1 MLEGHY
7 VVGLTGG
14 VAAGKSAVERRFTA
28 LGIGVHDA
36 DRAARAV
43 VEPGTEGLA
52 EIALAFGADVLDASG
67 TLDRAAMRRRIFE
80 DPLARKR
87 LEAIVHPRVRQWT
100 MSHVRADTG
109 PYCIVAVPLL
119 VENLEHYAW
128 LDRIM
133 VVDASV
139 ETQLARLTLRD
150 GIDEALARRMVAN
163 QSTREERLSIATD
176 VIHND
181 GPEDALDDAV
191 KNLHEQFLS
200 LASHHG

>member
-43 VEPGTEGLA
+43 VKPGTDGLA
-52 EIALAFGADVLDASG
+52 EIASAFGSDVLDSSG
-67 TLDRAAMRRRIFE
+67 ALDRAAMRRRIF
-80 DPLARKR
+80 DAPSARKR

-100 MSHVRADTG
+100 TNQVRTDTG

-119 VENLEHYAW
+119 VENLQHYAW
-128 LDRIM
+128 LDRIL

-139 ETQLARLTLRD
+139 DTQTGA
-150 GIDEALARRMVAN
+150 AHPARRH
-163 QSTREERLSIATD
+163 RR
-176 VIHND
+176 HP
-181 GPEDALDDAV
+181 GPP
-191 KNLHEQFLS
+191 
-200 LASHHG
+200 HGGPPVHA

>member
-43 VEPGTEGLA
+43 VEPGTDGLA
-52 EIALAFGADVLDASG
+52 EIASAFGADVLDSSG
-67 TLDRAAMRRRIFE
+67 ALDRAAMRRRIFD
-80 DPLARKR
+80 DPSARKR

-100 MSHVRADTG
+100 TNQVRADTG

-119 VENLEHYAW
+119 VENLQHYAW
-128 LDRIM
+128 LDRIL

-139 ETQLARLTLRD
+139 DTQLARLTLRD
-150 GIDEALARRMVAN
+150 GIDDTLARRMVAH

-191 KNLHEQFLS
+191 ANLHQQYLS

>member
-52 EIALAFGADVLDASG
+52 EIASAFGPDVLDSSG

-87 LEAIVHPRVRQWT
+87 LEAIVHPRVRQW
-100 MSHVRADTG
+100 MMNHVRADTG

-128 LDRIM
+128 LDRIL

-139 ETQLARLTLRD
+139 DTQLARLTQRD
-150 GIDEALARRMVAN
+150 GIDDTLARRMVAN

-181 GPEDALDDAV
+181 GPENALDDAV

>member
-52 EIALAFGADVLDASG
+52 QIASAFGPDVLDATG
-67 TLDRAAMRRRIFE
+67 ALDRAAMRRRIFE
-80 DPLARKR
+80 DPSARKC

-100 MSHVRADTG
+100 MNHVRADTG

-119 VENLEHYAW
+119 VENLQHYAW
-128 LDRIM
+128 LDRIL

-139 ETQLARLTLRD
+139 DIQLARLTLRD
-150 GIDEALARRMVAN
+150 GIDDALARRMVAN

-181 GPEDALDDAV
+181 GPEDALDKAV
-191 KNLHEQFLS
+191 ANLHQQYLS